1 MPPKS
6 HCKIAFVGVGGQGVL
21 LASGILGDSLMKE
34 GYNVISNEIHGMA
47 KRGGVVEL
55 SLVFGERQGGR
66 IDSGGADILVAFE
79 PLEGYRALC
88 KCSSNTIALVNRAPL
103 VPPSAILGSVPY
115 PEVDSMIMEI
125 SQSVKRTFS
134 IDAREIAMS
143 VGSEKST
150 NIVMLGALCG
160 IEVIPCSTT
169 TIQECLAARLPA
181 KLYEINHKAFLDG
194 AKAVRDRS
202 NNQPQDLR
210 DEALFDITNG
220 VMP

>member
-6 HCKIAFVGVGGQGVL
+6 HCKILFVGVGGQGVL

-34 GYNVISNEIHGMA
+34 SYNVISNEIHGMA

-88 KCSSNTIALVNRAPL
+88 KCSSNTIVLVNRAPV

-115 PEVDSMIMEI
+115 PGVDSMLMEI
-125 SQSVKRTFS
+125 SQSVKRTFTL
-134 IDAREIAMS
+134 DAREIATSM
-143 VGSEKST
+143 GSPRST
-150 NIVMLGALCG
+150 NIVMLGALFG
-160 IEVIPCSTT
+160 IETVPCSMT

-181 KLYEINHKAFLDG
+181 KLYSINHKAFLAG
-194 AKAVRDRS
+194 VKAVRDRS
-202 NNQPQDLR
+202 SDQPQAFGDEDL
-210 DEALFDITNG
+210 LDIVNG
-220 VMP
+220 VVS